1 MGATRRRRTLREKI
15 KLLIFFL
22 IIFNLP
28 EQNPKGPLDL
38 LSPNVVNE
46 THAPGL
52 FSKSEAVPKQRQ
64 NIRSL
69 EAPVRETCAEQNET
83 RRFFNKAR
91 EQEWFRSGLVVAS
104 HSSDTFC
111 HNPPPPLRS
120 LTASPREFVDF
131 LQINFLAHLPP
142 AQRAERLQCCF
153 NFDEAGVR
161 PAAQKTSSC
170 LFLSYAERSE
180 RAKIVE

>member
-1 MGATRRRRTLREKI
+1 MRLASLGAGGGRNFEYLRVHVRGTSRRIWLEVFVGATRRRRTLREKI

-111 HNPPPPLRS
+111 HNPPPP
-120 LTASPREFVDF
+120 AP
-131 LQINFLAHLPP
+131 LAHRFAP
-142 AQRAERLQCCF
+142 
-153 NFDEAGVR
+153 
-161 PAAQKTSSC
+161 
-170 LFLSYAERSE
+170 
-180 RAKIVE
+180 